1 MSLSKL
7 RPELIEL
14 LPDKG
19 ISEMN
24 EFQSRILTGVRSGK
38 HLLVE
43 GPIGSGRTTAAF
55 LSVLQKVDQPGEGSP
70 RAIVVCSTDEAAKE
84 LYKRFEEVSRALDLT
99 IDLANEKGNML
110 QQRNDI
116 FDGTEIIVGTPKRI
130 YDLYIQNGF
139 NVSQMKL
146 FILDDAVDLF
156 RKGHKMQL
164 SRLSDSMPKCQHV
177 LFSHSFAERRIE
189 DYLEEYLPVHELIE
203 AE

>member
-1 MSLSKL
+1 M
-7 RPELIEL
+7 
-14 LPDKG
+14 
-19 ISEMN
+19 
-24 EFQSRILTGVRSGK
+24 
-38 HLLVE
+38 
-43 GPIGSGRTTAAF
+43 
-55 LSVLQKVDQPGEGSP
+55 DQPGEGSP

-177 LFSHSFAERRIE
+177 LFSDSFAERRIE